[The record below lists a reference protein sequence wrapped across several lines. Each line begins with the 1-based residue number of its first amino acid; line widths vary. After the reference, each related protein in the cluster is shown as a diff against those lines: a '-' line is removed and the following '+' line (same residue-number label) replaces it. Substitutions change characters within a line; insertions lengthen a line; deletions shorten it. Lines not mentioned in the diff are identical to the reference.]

1 MDIVEM
7 RAKLQ
12 RELKPS
18 RFEHSLRVYE
28 MALEMAK
35 WYGLPTEKLAVA
47 ALLHDCGRRVPVE
60 KSAEQ
65 ARAWGQPVDDVELRQ
80 PILFHQK
87 LGAYIA
93 RTEYGVKDSEIL
105 DAIARH
111 TTGGKGMSKMAQ
123 VVYLADMIEPGR
135 VYPGVEELRQVARQ
149 DLRQGMLKCYAHTIK
164 FLLDTGLLVHPDCVA
179 GYNELMTQGD
189 K

>member
-1 MDIVEM
+1 MDIEAM
-7 RAKLQ
+7 REKLQ

-60 KSAEQ
+60 NSEVQ
-65 ARAWGQPVDDVELRQ
+65 ARSWGLPVDEVERRQ

-93 RTEYGVKDSEIL
+93 RTEYGVEDPEIL
-105 DAIARH
+105 DAIGRH
-111 TTGGKGMSKMAQ
+111 TTGGVGMSPMAQ

-135 VYPGVEELRQVARQ
+135 VYPGVEELRQVSRK
-149 DLRQGMLKCYAHTIK
+149 DLRQGMLKCYAHTMK